1 MSTGKQ
7 NGKETAKAKHAYE
20 LYAAQGFDRSLPAL
34 AVHLGKKP
42 AYARMLQKW
51 AKQFHWSERLKEY
64 DTEQIEKEKERQR
77 KKKEEEIER
86 MNERHA
92 AIGTT
97 QQVKALEQI
106 KTLMEAK
113 AFGSLAAVQLLR
125 LAIEVERNARG
136 ESAIQKLE
144 IGGKDG
150 GPIEIKTT
158 WGTPKV
164 RRDTDHD

>member
-1 MSTGKQ
+1 MSTSEQ
-7 NGKETAKAKHAYE
+7 NKKETAKAKHAYE
-20 LYAAQGFDRSLPAL
+20 LYAAMGYDRSLPAL
-34 AVHLGKKP
+34 AVQIGKKP
-42 AYARMLQKW
+42 VYARMLQKW
-51 AKQFHWSERLKEY
+51 AKQFHWNDRLKEY
-64 DTEQIEKEKERQR
+64 DAQQIEKEKERQR
-77 KKKEEEIER
+77 RKREEEIER

-106 KTLMEAK
+106 KTLVDAK
-113 AFGSLAAVQLLR
+113 AFGALATVQLLR

-164 RRDTDHD
+164 TREEGA